1 MWSQNDRGKCVTNK
15 MSHMPREN
23 AEICWEALWC
33 SSNCYIQAA
42 ALIMNQRG
50 HILTLWLYRIHRDVY
65 FSRDFSNCNN
75 KLPLISSS
83 SAASI
88 TALASSLSKAARNT
102 FIPNSH
108 QAEFILYQIHLKM
121 THPPLTCD
129 KGYLTMKCK
138 QCVCVCV
145 RAISMMC

>member
-1 MWSQNDRGKCVTNK
+1 
-15 MSHMPREN
+15 MPREN

-33 SSNCYIQAA
+33 SSNIQAA
-42 ALIMNQRG
+42 ALIVNQRG

-108 QAEFILYQIHLKM
+108 QAEFILYTFEDDAPTTHL
-121 THPPLTCD
+121 
-129 KGYLTMKCK
+129 
-138 QCVCVCV
+138 
-145 RAISMMC
+145 R